1 MLTKRHIFAALLAV
15 LLLLSACAFAE
26 IDLKPYE
33 IESARFS
40 TVEILAPDV
49 YLVLHDGIKNGGELP
64 TALILLDHGQKV
76 FEQRLPDYADNS
88 EFRTFYVLFAVNK
101 ACYGLMSY
109 DNTSF
114 TRFQL
119 LENGMLSEGF
129 SLSDRLSSFSALPDG
144 PCILLKQDNLYIL
157 EHLDWSGALL
167 SSTSFSATESTLYS
181 GFTMLNDQSLAYIA
195 CDIGDSHNPDKLY
208 DLHLS
213 PDGELLSSVPVSLP
227 NANFIPSGAF
237 SPGGGMLSYTDAK
250 LTGRREPYFS
260 FLACSDTDGNL
271 RFAKSL
277 KAKDINLSVTQAV
290 ARDDGSATVYGRAE
304 RSSQGIF
311 RAFKLELDASG
322 RILARDVRDFTT
334 RAGDQ
339 YIVKLDPLGNAY
351 VVADD
356 SEHPIAIVP
365 FEDLPVLD
373 DIEFVLE

>member
-1 MLTKRHIFAALLAV
+1 MPLKRHIFTALLSI
-15 LLLLSACAFAE
+15 LLFLSAWALAE

-40 TVEILAPDV
+40 TVEILAPNV
-49 YLVLHDGIKNGGELP
+49 YLVLHNGIVNGGELP
-64 TALILLDHGQKV
+64 TALVLLDHGQKV

-88 EFRTFYVLFAVNK
+88 EFRTFYVLFAANK

-144 PCILLKQDNLYIL
+144 PCILFNQDDLYLIK
-157 EHLDWSGALL
+157 HLDWSGALL

-181 GFTMLNDQSLAYIA
+181 SFTMLNDQSLAYIV

-208 DLHLS
+208 DLRLS
-213 PDGELLSSVPVSLP
+213 PDGELLSSIPVSLP
-227 NANFIPSGAF
+227 NASFIPSGAF

-260 FLACSDTDGNL
+260 FLACSDMDGNL

-304 RSSQGIF
+304 RSSQGLF
-311 RAFKLELDASG
+311 RAFKLELNASG
-322 RILARDVRDFTT
+322 QILSRDVRDFTT
-334 RAGDQ
+334 RAD
-339 YIVKLDPLGNAY
+339 YRYTVRLDPLDNAY
-351 VVADD
+351 VVTED
-356 SEHPIAIVP
+356 ENPIAIVP
-365 FEDLPVLD
+365 FEDLPVLN
-373 DIEFVLE
+373 DIELMME